1 MTAPPSSPHA
11 GRDRSALRKHLS
23 SYWKMEAANVLLIPA
38 FCWYVLRELG
48 DAPALATWLGMAAC
62 STLLVIGTA
71 AWRLAIAGID
81 GDDRLAGRLTAA
93 CAWAEWP
100 ALGLTIVASMA
111 LIPALIAGQ
120 WPPHAIAAAIC
131 TVLAW
136 LEYVNYYHWQLQ
148 NFDSMIDFRRLLA
161 GRGLRWAHLGRAVR
175 QWRVRR
181 RTRRQR

>member
-23 SYWKMEAANVLLIPA
+23 SYWKMEAANVLLMPA

-81 GDDRLAGRLTAA
+81 GDDRLADHLTAA

-100 ALGLTIVASMA
+100 ALLLTIVASVA
-111 LIPALIAGQ
+111 LVLLVAAEG

-161 GRGLRWAHLGRAVR
+161 GRGLRRAHLGRAVR
-175 QWRVRR
+175 QWRARR
-181 RTRRQR
+181 RARHQR